1 MTLMERLRKEAEEHQ
16 TVYADDRRRKALLA
30 EVADEIARLREME
43 KVLRQIAGMKRRTRE
58 QRLAS
63 ACVLFLDSLPNARLQ
78 PTTERSEGGRLE
90 GVIGPERRG
99 L

>member
-1 MTLMERLRKEAEEHQ
+1 MTLMYRLRKEAEEHQ

-43 KVLRQIAGMKRRTRE
+43 KVLRQIAELPRKTRE

-63 ACVLFLDSLPNARLQ
+63 ACVRFLDCMDSQPNAVAQ
-78 PTTERSEGGRLE
+78 APSAPQEKT
-90 GVIGPERRG
+90 
-99 L
+99 